1 MNRKN
6 IKKFLIASAVFLFL
20 LFFVFYFSQNIA
32 SKNGNIVSEKEASTI
47 FSSISIEPN
56 KIKVG
61 EIQTTRIE
69 IESQEKIEKISAQIP
84 FEGSYDEIA
93 LRLIDG
99 DNFKGI
105 WEGQWTAHNT
115 LAKEYETTIIAI
127 TASGKTET
135 GTATWWDDTETGWLE
150 GWKERRKLTLTETSG
165 ATLTDYQVPVDLTG
179 GVSRDGLVGQWKF
192 SEGTGTTAYDTSG
205 EGNDGTISGADY
217 TADKEG
223 NANAALSFDGVDD
236 YVDCGNDESLNITDE
251 ITISTWVKTSQSKN
265 YQRISDKLDVWQFY
279 TYTTTGN
286 LGSALYTSSGNY
298 GDKDS
303 GKFIADGIWHNVIL
317 VYNGSYIRFYV
328 DGIKTPNEFSQ
339 TGTLNINT
347 NDVYIGNRGTLDRGF
362 QGSIDDVRIYN
373 RALSEDEIEQL
384 YLEGEATGLYDNSG
398 LVGSWHFSEGAGTTA
413 YDTSGSANHGTLT
426 NGPTW
431 TTNKEGEAGKAMSFD
446 GVDDYVDCGND
457 ESLRITNNLA
467 VSFWFKNE
475 STPDLR
481 DVYIGRYQVNNEKR
495 VWAISY
501 TGGIISYW
509 SKDGAVGVGTSNL
522 AVEPNVW
529 YHFTA
534 TFESGLVKQYLNG
547 ELKSTNDISATVD
560 YLYDTDTKLVIG
572 ARDEGVSYFLPA
584 DIDSVRIYNRALS
597 EDEIRQLYGEGKARL
612 DLSDLRFTAADGT
625 TNLPYWLEND
635 SKAWVKI
642 PSLPASAATD
652 IYYYFGNP
660 TATAASSTT
669 NTFIRE
675 ISGLAAGW
683 NFNEGTGTTAYDT
696 SGNANTGTLTNSP
709 TWTTDKNGTANSAIA
724 FDGVDDYV
732 DAGNGASLDF
742 GTGEVSFEAWVNIG
756 TQTEDYVAILD
767 KSADNDWTD
776 VGVKLGFWL
785 GNRSGAL
792 GNDYLLQ
799 LGDGTSTSSI
809 SPDSVSFG
817 ALNNAGWTHIV
828 GTVDAVGGSPLI
840 KAYKNSSLVSS
851 TSRTL
856 TGSINTTYNLNIG
869 QWRAY
874 SRNLAGSV
882 DNIRIYNKTL
892 SADEI
897 SDVYN
902 NAVYATPTYPGFALV
917 HKYASSA
924 PTTSILAKEENRPT
938 SSGTTGVS
946 GGGPMAF

>member
-61 EIQTTRIE
+61 EVQTTRIE

-84 FEGSYDEIA
+84 FEGNYDEIA

-150 GWKERRKLTLTETSG
+150 GWEERRKLTLTETSG

-205 EGNDGTISGADY
+205 EGNDGTISGATWASNREG
-217 TADKEG
+217 TATS
-223 NANAALSFDGVDD
+223 ALSFDGVDD
-236 YVDCGNDESLNITDE
+236 CVNTGYNLDGDKTVSLWAKSDVTED
-251 ITISTWVKTSQSKN
+251 TFFVLFGAQSPTTADRYYFGYDDSGYFGIGVGSSAWN
-265 YQRISDKLDVWQFY
+265 NNADSYKLD
-279 TYTTTGN
+279 TE
-286 LGSALYTSSGNY
+286 
-298 GDKDS
+298 
-303 GKFIADGIWHNVIL
+303 WHNYIIVSEGTTHTIYIDNVYKGHKTGISL
-317 VYNGSYIRFYV
+317 VTTDDYFIGGIDYLSYSSLF
-328 DGIKTPNEFSQ
+328 
-339 TGTLNINT
+339 
-347 NDVYIGNRGTLDRGF
+347 F

-431 TTNKEGEAGKAMSFD
+431 TTSKEGETGKALSFD
-446 GVDDYVDCGND
+446 GVDDYIEIPSSSSLSYLNPVISWSVWIKMPSLPTVETATVLSRYIDGFSTQVRTSGEVYTEVYINSGTEFYFDSNATLSPGIWHNLTTTFDSDTLKLYIDGNLD
-457 ESLRITNNLA
+457 KSLSGAGATTFYEYNNL
-467 VSFWFKNE
+467 W
-475 STPDLR
+475 R
-481 DVYIGRYQVNNEKR
+481 IGSRT
-495 VWAISY
+495 
-501 TGGIISYW
+501 TGVRFFPGSI
-509 SKDGAVGVGTSNL
+509 
-522 AVEPNVW
+522 
-529 YHFTA
+529 
-534 TFESGLVKQYLNG
+534 
-547 ELKSTNDISATVD
+547 
-560 YLYDTDTKLVIG
+560 
-572 ARDEGVSYFLPA
+572 DE
-584 DIDSVRIYNRALS
+584 VRIYNRALS
-597 EDEIRQLYGEGKARL
+597 ASEIEELYGEGKARL

-732 DAGNGASLDF
+732 DAGNDESLDF

-756 TQTEDYVAILD
+756 TQTEDYVAILN
-767 KSADNDWTD
+767 KSADNDWTG

-792 GNDYLLQ
+792 GNNYLLQ